1 MTLRHLKPKKIHP
14 ATLVEANKVEYVND
28 FMYFVIRPI
37 DEKRHIYCSGV
48 NITKFSPITKGRH
61 RLGQNPAVKGLQVL
75 NNDIRA
81 IIIENKATPETIKNL
96 FCQQIKPLNDD
107 LWYTESFLI
116 HNYSLQLGEKIKNF
130 APTELIR
137 KMFRAMLINEN
148 ISESLSSQ
156 EIQKYLYEL
165 AEKL

>member
-1 MTLRHLKPKKIHP
+1 M
-14 ATLVEANKVEYVND
+14 EYMND
-28 FMYFVIRPI
+28 FMYFFIKPV
-37 DEKRHIYCSGV
+37 DEKKHIYCSGV
-48 NITKFSPITKGRH
+48 NLTKFSPVTKGRH

-96 FCQQIKPLNDD
+96 FCGHTKPINDD

-116 HNYSLQLGEKIKNF
+116 HNYSDELGEKIKKF
-130 APTELIR
+130 APQELLR
-137 KMFRAMLINEN
+137 KMFRAMIINESIPEN
-148 ISESLSSQ
+148 LSSQ
-156 EIQKYLYEL
+156 DFEKYLYSL